1 MRIPTGTDS
10 RLTGRSSAHAP
21 LRNPAVQARI
31 ARQIKRA
38 DDCQD
43 VARPVAAMA
52 RECPPGCID
61 LFHTHRRAQL
71 LFACTGVMSVVTR
84 EGAFIVPPQRAVWLP
99 AGIEHE
105 VHYGGATSLR
115 TLYIEPQAHEKLPTQ
130 SRVLEVSDLL
140 RSLILAAVN
149 LPTEYDLDG
158 REGRIMSLLL
168 DEIAIMPTVPL
179 HAPMP
184 RDERL
189 ARVCRAMFKDPMREQ
204 RLEDLARAAGMSRRT
219 VTRLFR
225 RETGMSFAAWRQHV
239 RLLEAL
245 SRLAVGRS
253 VTAVA
258 LDVGYRSPSS
268 FTAMFRRTF
277 GVTPSHYF
285 ADSEEKK

>member
-1 MRIPTGTDS
+1 MPMSTPTAPRPSLAGVPAPRTSLLRS
-10 RLTGRSSAHAP
+10 RAP
-21 LRNPAVQARI
+21 RER
-31 ARQIKRA
+31 KEA

-43 VARPVAAMA
+43 IARPVAAMA
-52 RECPPGCID
+52 LDVPRGRTD
-61 LFHTHRRAQL
+61 AWHTHRRAQL
-71 LFACTGVMSVVTR
+71 LYACSGVMSVVTIA
-84 EGAFIVPPQRAVWLP
+84 GAFVVPPQRAVWLP
-99 AGIEHE
+99 AGTEHE
-105 VHYGGATSLR
+105 VHYGVPVSLR
-115 TLYIEPQAHEKLPTQ
+115 TLYIEPRVHAQLPTQ
-130 SRVLEVSDLL
+130 CRVIEVSDLL

-149 LPTEYDLDG
+149 LPSEYDLEG
-158 REGRIMSLLL
+158 REGKIMSLLL
-168 DEIAIMPTVPL
+168 DEIATMPTVPL

-184 RDERL
+184 RDVRL
-189 ARVCRAMFKDPMREQ
+189 ARVCREMFKDPMQDQ
-204 RLEDLARAAGMSRRT
+204 RLEDLARAVGMSRRT

-225 RETGMSFAAWRQHV
+225 RETGMSFAVWRQHV

-285 ADSEEKK
+285 AAASELTEE